1 MSEIQIIIS
10 MNQSLMNKI
19 KEFKNKE
26 IKKDDLN
33 KFMLL
38 NLCHVLKTTN
48 KFKSRNE
55 KIQKKQNIEIKKALT
70 KIKSYQG
77 EINFN
82 SKELEANPVMN
93 KLNNPTLESYIPVS
107 QISYS
112 TEIQFYKKNSDK
124 CDFNESLLFEKNEER
139 ELVSKEKEIDYEETP
154 ITFSKNSNNNF
165 KQVKK
170 GDIVKNTED
179 ELIDLINKDDEDLF
193 INEVNE
199 KEKKNLLFYELT
211 NSFDEKKEYGNE
223 DFEIDFKKR
232 ESLFYLD
239 DIFTN
244 QKFSKRNSS
253 EIYSNNFS
261 SFSGSTSIDS
271 RNISRGES
279 KDLINKEIYETE
291 FAKYMSFEFF
301 KKYCKKM
308 NIYYL
313 RYMLVIYSKIVN
325 TSKNYFIFEEKMFI
339 NVMKSFI
346 LKIGISYKKYYDKII
361 QKLLTNKKNVTEFE
375 KFVKSFSTILK
386 LNIKKS
392 IIKYRFII
400 SLFRLGEEDIN
411 FKHINIFFQLIRG
424 KMIYNSDL
432 YDELNNNLIK
442 KYDRVYSN
450 EIGTNFKFGN
460 ILIILESLLD
470 KKGYK

>member
-1 MSEIQIIIS
+1 MSEIEIINS

-55 KIQKKQNIEIKKALT
+55 KIQKKQNIEIKKSLT

-107 QISYS
+107 QISFS

-154 ITFSKNSNNNF
+154 ITFSKSSNNNF

-223 DFEIDFKKR
+223 DF
-232 ESLFYLD
+232 
-239 DIFTN
+239 
-244 QKFSKRNSS
+244 
-253 EIYSNNFS
+253 
-261 SFSGSTSIDS
+261 
-271 RNISRGES
+271 
-279 KDLINKEIYETE
+279 
-291 FAKYMSFEFF
+291 
-301 KKYCKKM
+301 
-308 NIYYL
+308 
-313 RYMLVIYSKIVN
+313 
-325 TSKNYFIFEEKMFI
+325 
-339 NVMKSFI
+339 
-346 LKIGISYKKYYDKII
+346 
-361 QKLLTNKKNVTEFE
+361 
-375 KFVKSFSTILK
+375 
-386 LNIKKS
+386 
-392 IIKYRFII
+392 
-400 SLFRLGEEDIN
+400 
-411 FKHINIFFQLIRG
+411 
-424 KMIYNSDL
+424 
-432 YDELNNNLIK
+432 
-442 KYDRVYSN
+442 
-450 EIGTNFKFGN
+450 
-460 ILIILESLLD
+460 
-470 KKGYK
+470 